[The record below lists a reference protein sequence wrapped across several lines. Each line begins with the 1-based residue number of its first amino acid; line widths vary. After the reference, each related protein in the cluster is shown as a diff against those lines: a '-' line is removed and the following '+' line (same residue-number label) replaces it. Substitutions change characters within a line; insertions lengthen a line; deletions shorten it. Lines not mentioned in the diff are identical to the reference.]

1 MILIIH
7 ILKQFKVFL
16 KFPIQF
22 LKILLSDIQND
33 FFVDHKK
40 KYNKVLVIGVQKSG
54 TTLIEWILSEIG
66 YVNQVTSPLRIFYDK
81 KLNYVHDLSNKMLSY
96 MPDKKFTFLKR
107 HSEATPENLEIIK
120 NTNVKII
127 LSIRDLKQIMI
138 SRYLHI
144 ISDKSFPQYYELKN
158 LGHVE
163 GFRLSLVQNHIKG
176 EIPILIFNNW
186 LTNWQSVIAEKKISC
201 LILNY
206 NDFKGK
212 EKIYIEKIIKY
223 LEIKDCDSETIFNKH
238 LKKIEIMK
246 NKKLEDNLKK
256 NLHSQTYNSVSDK
269 IKLKLNNEISDTE
282 FENLLKRYNQSGV

>member
-7 ILKQFKVFL
+7 ILKQFRVFL
-16 KFPIQF
+16 KFPSQF
-22 LKILLSDIQND
+22 LKILLSDIQKD
-33 FFVDHKK
+33 FFIDHKK
-40 KYNKVLVIGVQKSG
+40 KNNRVLVIGVQKSG
-54 TTLIEWILSEIG
+54 TTLIEWILSEMG
-66 YVNQVTSPLRIFYDK
+66 YINQVTSPLRIFYDK
-81 KLNYVHDLSNKMLSY
+81 KLNYIHDLSYKMLSY

-144 ISDKSFPQYYELKN
+144 ISDKSFPQYYKFKN
-158 LGHVE
+158 LGHTE

-186 LTNWQSVIAEKKISC
+186 LTNWQSAIAEKKISC

-223 LEIKDCDSETIFNKH
+223 LEIEDCDSDTIFKKH

-256 NLHSQTYNSVSDK
+256 NLHPQTYNSASDE

-282 FENLLKRYNQSGV
+282 FENLIKRYKQSGV